1 MNLATFIAG
10 RFLRSRRNRGFIS
23 FITFFAVVG
32 ITVGVAALIITLSIL
47 RGFENTIRENIIGF
61 TAHLQIYGFQNQAL
75 MNPDASIRKITER
88 FPEIR
93 SMSPYVSR
101 EAMIRSEH
109 GIDGILLKGIVPD
122 GMMSPAERYLVKGT
136 AALESV
142 KDGLEPVILGKRLAE
157 RLRVTVG
164 DPVLVFALGGYSLTL
179 SQTRIMKFRVVGVY
193 ETGMEEY
200 DASYVYVHLR
210 NAQRLFQYGSAVSGF
225 DVLVSDPDRITP
237 LSQEIPEVLGYPHY
251 GRTMFQQ
258 YRNLFSWIDL
268 QKSQIPIL
276 LALIIAVAMVNIIGA
291 LLMMVMEK
299 TKEIAVLRALGA
311 GRRTI
316 NRVFLLQGMFIGVIG
331 TFLGNVLAYGLCWLE
346 QTYKLISLPAGVYYM
361 THVPIELN
369 WSDFALVSGVA
380 LLLCYGCSLAP
391 SRLAGK
397 SDPVPLLRFATS

>member
-1 MNLATFIAG
+1 MDLATFIAG

-23 FITFFAVVG
+23 FVTFFAVLG
-32 ITVGVAALIITLSIL
+32 ITVGVAALIITLSVL

-75 MNPDASIRKITER
+75 LNPDASIRKITGR

-101 EAMIRSEH
+101 EAMIRSDH
-109 GIDGILLKGIVPD
+109 GIDGILLKGIVPN
-122 GMMSPAERYLVKGT
+122 GMMSPAERYLVEGT
-136 AALESV
+136 ATLNSAGNGV
-142 KDGLEPVILGKRLAE
+142 EPIILGKRLAE

-179 SQTRIMKFRVVGVY
+179 SQTRIMKFQVAGVY

-210 NAQRLFQYGSAVSGF
+210 NAQRLFQYGTAVSGF

-237 LSQEIPEVLGYPHY
+237 LAQEIPEILGYPHY

-291 LLMMVMEK
+291 LLMMVIEK

-311 GRRTI
+311 GRRTVS
-316 NRVFLLQGMFIGVIG
+316 RVFLLQGMFIGVTG
-331 TFLGNVLAYGLCWLE
+331 TLLGTLLAYGLCWVE

-361 THVPIELN
+361 THVPIELD
-369 WSDFALVSGVA
+369 WSDSALVSGVA
-380 LLLCYGCSLAP
+380 LLLCYLCSLVP
-391 SRLAGK
+391 SRLAGR